1 VRTQLR
7 GWIAAAGAMLAALA
21 LVIADVTDG
30 ALRRWW
36 DVHALTTDTVAGL
49 LVLAITLE
57 VADQVLRRRQV
68 RDRSRAVAAQAAII
82 VGQAARS
89 YRALSAELGG
99 SGDGAAADAA
109 DAVQTYMM
117 MLLVSAPLLIDDR
130 VARNFLEQAQRLAG
144 EMALALSPR
153 AKRGGRAGGTADRMA
168 AAVDS
173 LRAAAGPLLRPLNTD
188 QLIAAGA
195 DTAPAAGSV
204 GTLPPDAA
212 GSPRPDGA
220 GSPRPDGAGSSRPDG
235 AGSPRPDGAGS
246 PPEPGGNPPAGG

>member
-1 VRTQLR
+1 MRPKFCKGRLVHTQLR
-7 GWIAAAGAMLAALA
+7 GWIAAAAAMLTALA
-21 LVIADVTDG
+21 LVIADITDG

-36 DVHALTTDTVAGL
+36 EAHPLTTDTVAGL

-57 VADQVLRRRQV
+57 VADQVLLMRQR

-89 YRALSAELGG
+89 YHALSALPGG
-99 SGDGAAADAA
+99 PGDGGTAV

-144 EMALALSPR
+144 EMALALSGR
-153 AKRGGRAGGTADRMA
+153 AKPGVAAGAGADRMA

-195 DTAPAAGSV
+195 DAAPATGSA
-204 GTLPPDAA
+204 GTLPPNA
-212 GSPRPDGA
+212 
-220 GSPRPDGAGSSRPDG
+220 
-235 AGSPRPDGAGS
+235 AGS
-246 PPEPGGNPPAGG
+246 PPEPGGNPPAGQGR

>member
-1 VRTQLR
+1 MRTQLR

-109 DAVQTYMM
+109 DAADAVQTYMM

-195 DTAPAAGSV
+195 DTAPAAGSA
-204 GTLPPDAA
+204 GTLP
-212 GSPRPDGA
+212 PDGA
-220 GSPRPDGAGSSRPDG
+220 GSPRPGA
-235 AGSPRPDGAGS
+235 AGSPRPGAAGS
-246 PPEPGGNPPAGG
+246 PRPGAAGSAPEPGGNPPAGG

>member
-1 VRTQLR
+1 MTQLR
-7 GWIAAAGAMLAALA
+7 GWIAAAAAMLAALA

-36 DVHALTTDTVAGL
+36 DAHPLTTDTVAGL
-49 LVLAITLE
+49 LVLAITFE
-57 VADQVLRRRQV
+57 VADQVVRRRQV
-68 RDRSRAVAAQAAII
+68 RERSRAVAAQAAII

-89 YRALSAELGG
+89 YHSLSAVLDG
-99 SGDGAAADAA
+99 SGDGGTAV

-153 AKRGGRAGGTADRMA
+153 AKAGGAARGTADRIA
-168 AAVDS
+168 AAVDG

-195 DTAPAAGSV
+195 DAAPAPGSPGDGADATRSPGSA
-204 GTLPPDAA
+204 GTLPPDD
-212 GSPRPDGA
+212 P
-220 GSPRPDGAGSSRPDG
+220 
-235 AGSPRPDGAGS
+235 GS
-246 PPEPGGNPPAGG
+246 PPEPGGNPPAAQRR